1 MFDLSKKSKNLRDTL
16 LNMLFFL
23 KDQTLN
29 LIQKVQKVIL
39 VTKMSKLTHNAENA
53 LTKGYLSTLWKHSSR
68 RNGLFSLKVLVPA
81 TQVIDGKRNTLTN
94 SVAISNKGDAF
105 YFTASSTTFD
115 FNNGF
120 YEGLSNG
127 TG

>member
-1 MFDLSKKSKNLRDTL
+1 MAFEPGKKGG
-16 LNMLFFL
+16 
-23 KDQTLN
+23 
-29 LIQKVQKVIL
+29 LIVCD
-39 VTKMSKLTHNAENA
+39 A
-53 LTKGYLSTLWKHSSR
+53 YY
-68 RNGLFSLKVLVPA
+68 GLIRVDVKTGEKQVLVPA

-94 SVAISNKGDAF
+94 SVAITKKGDAF

-120 YEGLSNG
+120 YEGFSNG